1 MFPNGGS
8 RSNGQ
13 RVGAIVLALVF
24 LIALIAL
31 VRFTFTSDFGSST
44 GRPPP
49 RDAVNSPPRSPTNAT
64 PSPKTTPERG
74 TLMIQATG
82 DVSLDPNYISNLK
95 TYGYDYA
102 WSGLKGLFQ
111 RDDLTIVNLECPVSL
126 GGVQQSKQFTFR
138 GDPAALPAMKEAG
151 VEVANIGNNH
161 SYDYGMTAFLDTLRY
176 LDHSGIT
183 AVGGGKNDEDATKP
197 RVFNLKGWKVAVVGI
212 GGVAEPAPE
221 SVAAP
226 GHPGVACHHDV
237 DCMVGAIRRAD
248 KVADLVVVV
257 IHWGVELHPEPNS
270 TQIDWAHQLIDAG
283 ADAIFGHH
291 SHRLGSVEAYKGRP
305 IFWSLGNFVWPAFSG
320 AGATTGVARVVITPN
335 AEITYRLLPAY
346 IESSGHPVLRGT

>member
-1 MFPNGGS
+1 MS
-8 RSNGQ
+8 GQ
-13 RVGAIVLALVF
+13 RIGALVLALVF
-24 LIALIAL
+24 VIALIAL
-31 VRFTFTSDFGSST
+31 VRYTFTADFGSSSRQP
-44 GRPPP
+44 RPPV
-49 RDAVNSPPRSPTNAT
+49 AGNSRPPSPRSA
-64 PSPKTTPERG
+64 PSARKTAPARE

-82 DVSLDPNYISNLK
+82 DVSLDPDYISNFN

-102 WSGLKGLFQ
+102 WSGMKGLFQ

-126 GGVQQSKQFTFR
+126 GGVKFSKQFTFR

-161 SYDYGMTAFLDTLRY
+161 SYDYGMMAFLDTLRY

-183 AVGGGKNDEDATKP
+183 AVGGGKDDEDATKP

-212 GGVAEPAPE
+212 AGVVEPAPE
-221 SVAAP
+221 AVAAP

-270 TQIDWAHQLIDAG
+270 TQIDWAHQFIDAG

-291 SHRLGSVEAYKGRP
+291 SHRLGSVETYKGRP

-320 AGATTGVARVVITPN
+320 AGATTGVARVVVTPD